1 MTVKFL
7 YFHVFI
13 FQCVI
18 DNVPDRSQGEGKQ
31 RLSFTADLVRSDLD
45 IGLSPYL
52 ALGSYFPYFVSVFVR
67 IFFT

>member
-1 MTVKFL
+1 MVRTHL

-45 IGLSPYL
+45 IGPSPYL
-52 ALGSYFPYFVSVFVR
+52 DFENL
-67 IFFT
+67 IFRTLYLYLLEFFI